1 VARDYKRENEVTKSK
16 PKNIAKRVKRNDLRK
31 KAIRAGLVRVGDGK
45 ELDHIQ
51 PISKGGSNKKSN
63 IRITTKSQNSSFD
76 RNPDK
81 SVKKNRLNK
90 KKKKTKKTI
99 KKNA

>member
-1 VARDYKRENEVTKSK
+1 MARDYKRENRVTKSK
-16 PKNIAKRVKRNDLRK
+16 PKNIAKRIERNKARRE
-31 KAIRAGLVRVGDGK
+31 AIRKGQVSVGDGK
-45 ELDHIQ
+45 ELDHIK
-51 PISKGGSNKKSN
+51 PISKGGSSKNSN

-76 RNPDK
+76 RNPDR

-90 KKKKTKKTI
+90 TKRKTT

>member
-1 VARDYKRENEVTKSK
+1 MARDYKRENRVTKSK
-16 PKNIAKRVKRNDLRK
+16 PKNIAKRVERNKARRE
-31 KAIRAGLVRVGDGK
+31 AIRKGQVSVGDGK
-45 ELDHIQ
+45 ELDHIK
-51 PISKGGSNKKSN
+51 PISKGGSSKNSN

-76 RNPDK
+76 RNPDR

-90 KKKKTKKTI
+90 TKRKTT

>member
-16 PKNIAKRVKRNDLRK
+16 PKNIAKRVERNKARR
-31 KAIRAGLVRVGDGK
+31 KAIRDGLVSVGDGK
-45 ELDHIQ
+45 ELDHIK
-51 PISKGGSNKKSN
+51 PISKGGTSNKSN
-63 IRITTKSQNSSFD
+63 IRLTTKSQNSSFD

-90 KKKKTKKTI
+90 KKKKK
-99 KKNA
+99 

>member
-1 VARDYKRENEVTKSK
+1 MARNYRRENEVTKSK
-16 PKNIAKRVKRNDLRK
+16 PKNIAKRVARNKARRE
-31 KAIRAGLVRVGDGK
+31 AIRKGRVSVGDGK
-45 ELDHIQ
+45 ELDHIK

-81 SVKKNRLNK
+81 SVRKNRLNK
-90 KKKKTKKTI
+90 RKTKRKTTT
-99 KKNA
+99 KNA

>member
-1 VARDYKRENEVTKSK
+1 MSTRDYKRENKVTKSK
-16 PKNIAKRVKRNDLRK
+16 PKNIAKRVARNKARR
-31 KAIRAGLVRVGDGK
+31 KAIREGRVRVGDGK
-45 ELDHIQ
+45 ELDHIK
-51 PISKGGSNKKSN
+51 PLSKGGSNKKSN

-90 KKKKTKKTI
+90 KKKPTR